1 MGRFQELVVLRDLI
15 VVVVV
20 VVVVVIII
28 IIIILCHILMNH
40 RPCSA
45 HTCSCIV
52 CSVPYLC
59 CLFVCLFVCL
69 FGVVFAGHLAHPSI
83 LSGV

>member
-20 VVVVVIII
+20 VVVII

-40 RPCSA
+40 RLCLYL
-45 HTCSCIV
+45 T
-52 CSVPYLC
+52 SV
-59 CLFVCLFVCL
+59 VCLFVCL